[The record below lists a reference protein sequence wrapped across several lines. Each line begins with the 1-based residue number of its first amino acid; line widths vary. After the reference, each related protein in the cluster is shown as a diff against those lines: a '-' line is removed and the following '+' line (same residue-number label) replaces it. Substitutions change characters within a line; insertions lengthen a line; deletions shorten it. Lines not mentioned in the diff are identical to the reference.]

1 MVCEGDRNTNFF
13 HSLLKLREGRWSL
26 SSMHIGDDI
35 IYDPDG
41 IGEHVSYYQHLFSDW
56 VMVVCTFRLFGS
68 MFRVWSLQMRM
79 LSSFVFLLMIEVR
92 DYF

>member
-1 MVCEGDRNTNFF
+1 
-13 HSLLKLREGRWSL
+13 
-26 SSMHIGDDI
+26 MHIGDDI

-41 IGEHVSYYQHLFSDW
+41 IGEHVVSYYQHLFSDR

-68 MFRVWSLQMRM
+68 MFLVWSLQMRM